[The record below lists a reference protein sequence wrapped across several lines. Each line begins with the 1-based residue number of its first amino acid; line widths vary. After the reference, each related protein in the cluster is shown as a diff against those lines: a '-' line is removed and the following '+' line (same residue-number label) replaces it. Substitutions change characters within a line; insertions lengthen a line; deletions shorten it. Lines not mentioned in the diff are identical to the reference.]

1 MVNTLFIICLS
12 SPTSTNVRIMGIG
25 TLSILVTFY
34 PQNPEYPVFD
44 TYLVN

>member
-1 MVNTLFIICLS
+1 MVNMLFIICLS
-12 SPTSTNVRIMGIG
+12 CPTSTNVRIKRTG

-34 PQNPEYPVFD
+34 SQNPEYPVFD